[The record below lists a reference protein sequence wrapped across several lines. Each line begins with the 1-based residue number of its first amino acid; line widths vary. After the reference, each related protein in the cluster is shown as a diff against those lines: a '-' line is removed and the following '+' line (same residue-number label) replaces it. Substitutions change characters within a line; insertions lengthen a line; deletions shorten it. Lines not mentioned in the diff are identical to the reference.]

1 MPAKDHYKVLGVSA
15 SASLQEIKTAYRRLA
30 HQYHPDKNPE
40 QPLTSVRF
48 REIQEAYAVLSNEK
62 LRGLYDEERYFSG
75 LSAQKEPVKV
85 DAAWLLKEVK
95 KLSRHIANVDSYRMN
110 HKALHDYLMLL
121 LDEAHIAI
129 LQKEADFNTT
139 KGVVVETIFC
149 IKGLSYR
156 YYAPIAQ
163 RLRLIA
169 GSYSSLHQLI
179 SQAENERRNQKTIEK
194 FLPVIILVIA
204 LMLCLFMYWYSH

>member
-15 SASLQEIKTAYRRLA
+15 SASMQEIKTAYRRLA
-30 HQYHPDKNPE
+30 HQYHPDKNPG
-40 QPLTSVRF
+40 QPLTDIRF

-62 LRGLYDEERYFSG
+62 LRRHYDEERYFSG

-85 DAAWLLKEVK
+85 DAAWLLKEIK
-95 KLSRHIANVDSYRMN
+95 KLSRHMKHVDSYRMN
-110 HKALHDYLMLL
+110 HKALHDHIMLL
-121 LDEAHIAI
+121 LDEGHIAV
-129 LQKEADFNTT
+129 LQKEADFNTIRT
-139 KGVVVETIFC
+139 VVLETIFC

-156 YYAPIAQ
+156 YYSPITQ

-179 SQAENERRNQKTIEK
+179 SQAENERRSQKTIERL
-194 FLPVIILVIA
+194 FPVIILVIA